1 MKATV
6 KTWVRNECSETHKEF
21 KNFEEFKSYD
31 FTSNKSISLYA
42 GDEKG
47 DCLLINIFPDRT
59 QRSPAN
65 YDYAVTL
72 ILDKEQKDIVFLD
85 IEMPGVDG
93 IYVGN
98 ELKAENRNVI
108 IFVVTSNSRDNI
120 YVTKELMLEA
130 VRYYFDK
137 EELNPNL
144 YWHEFAP
151 VILTDEEREEI
162 NREMEELFEK
172 HGDPFNREPL
182 R

>member
-72 ILDKEQKDIVFLD
+72 ILDKEQKDIKL
-85 IEMPGVDG
+85 IPDG
-93 IYVGN
+93 TDPDTI
-98 ELKAENRNVI
+98 
-108 IFVVTSNSRDNI
+108 NSRDNI

>member
-6 KTWVRNECSETHKEF
+6 KTWVQNECSETHKEF

-31 FTSNKSISLYA
+31 FTPNKSISLYA

-59 QRSPAN
+59 QQSPAN
-65 YDYAVTL
+65 YDYSVTL
-72 ILDKEQKDIVFLD
+72 ILDKEQKDIKL
-85 IEMPGVDG
+85 IPDG
-93 IYVGN
+93 TDPDTI
-98 ELKAENRNVI
+98 
-108 IFVVTSNSRDNI
+108 NSRDNI

-137 EELNPNL
+137 KELNPNL

-151 VILTDEEREEI
+151 VILTDEEREEM
-162 NREMEELFEK
+162 NREMEDLLEK
-172 HGDPFNREPL
+172 HGDPFNGEPL

>member
-72 ILDKEQKDIVFLD
+72 ILDKEQKDIKL
-85 IEMPGVDG
+85 IPDG
-93 IYVGN
+93 TDPDTI
-98 ELKAENRNVI
+98 
-108 IFVVTSNSRDNI
+108 NSRDNI

-130 VRYYFDK
+130 VRHYFEK
-137 EELNPNL
+137 GELNPNL
-144 YWHEFAP
+144 HWHEFDP
-151 VILTDEEREEI
+151 VILTDDEREEM